1 MNVFVWL
8 CAVQMTRENNGPH
21 AWPADRDACAVTLL
35 ACVLQEVNH
44 LLKDNYM
51 ELTEVL
57 DQSLEG
63 KLPQKKT
70 LHWVFIMMENDTVDD
85 GFWN

>member
-1 MNVFVWL
+1 MRPL
-8 CAVQMTRENNGPH
+8 PRLPPCAVSIIPL
-21 AWPADRDACAVTLL
+21 VV
-35 ACVLQEVNH
+35 CVFQEVNH

-63 KLPQKKT
+63 KFGYKINLA
-70 LHWVFIMMENDTVDD
+70 L
-85 GFWN
+85 